1 MNEKTLAHEN
11 ALNAQV
17 AAAYAALLG
26 LLSRALLRPD
36 LALAHDARTGSFGAA
51 IAELVDASADSK
63 LAGALDVLASCA
75 HGWLGA
81 DDEEVHR
88 ELEVDYNRLF
98 VGPAALLAP
107 PYESYYASMLP
118 NGKGG
123 RLRTQDEAAVRS
135 AYRRWGYTAPEV
147 FIDLPDHIA
156 VELGFLALLARDES
170 AAWEVGDAQKATGLQ
185 QAGDEFAAQHPG
197 TWVARCAARVDNGA
211 REGFYPAV
219 LRIATVLLAG

>member
-1 MNEKTLAHEN
+1 MNEKTLAPETTT
-11 ALNAQV
+11 NAQV

-36 LALAHDARTGSFGAA
+36 LALAHEVRTGSFGAT
-51 IAELVDASADSK
+51 IAGLLDPPAHCE
-63 LAGALDVLASCA
+63 LAGALDVLASCTRD
-75 HGWLGA
+75 WLDA
-81 DDEEVHR
+81 SDEEVR
-88 ELEVDYNRLF
+88 LELEIDYNRLF

-123 RLRTQDEAAVRS
+123 RLRTQDEATVRS

-170 AAWEVGDAQKATGLQ
+170 AAWETGNAKKARELQ
-185 QAGDEFAAQHPG
+185 RAGDEFATQHPG
-197 TWVARCAARVDNGA
+197 AWVARCAARVDNGA
-211 REGFYPAV
+211 RGGFYPAV